1 MYSTDSKFLIYGQ
14 FRYPNGF
21 TKDDCLCY
29 LELTAEDAVTKCRKN
44 HQYFHIDHVEL
55 DDTFE
60 ESLCPPRVQ
69 SIQ

>member
-29 LELTAEDAVTKCRKN
+29 LELTAEDAVPKCRKN